1 MVIYSFYAPSTAGC
15 VVANYQNGG
24 CQLVAPPFAPTFQSP
39 YTALFPPGSGYA
51 PVPVPVAPKA
61 EQHGPYVGGGGW
73 PTVRFH
79 CVFLCLMYSGPYVGG
94 GGWPTVRKLQCGT
107 ALYRTVLQCTQQGT
121 LYYWLFRTCFTT
133 TTVYHSLH
141 DIHSSQLLCATTTNY
156 YFYYYYYCA
165 PLHVTHSSHSLLL
178 CTPRYAQTVC
188 LSAGERPSSPRVR
201 LRRGAAALSYVLN
214 GVIRPL
220 RARHFRIRVRRGPAR
235 LIRAV
240 CTHAEPRVLG
250 NAWRESPG
258 GYVQR
263 RVRARVHG
271 M

>member
-1 MVIYSFYAPSTAGC
+1 M
-15 VVANYQNGG
+15 
-24 CQLVAPPFAPTFQSP
+24 APPFAPTFQSP
-39 YTALFPPGSGYA
+39 YTALFPPASGYA

-61 EQHGPYVGGGGW
+61 EQH
-73 PTVRFH
+73 
-79 CVFLCLMYSGPYVGG
+79 GPYVGG

-178 CTPRYAQTVC
+178 CTTPRYAQTVC

-240 CTHAEPRVLG
+240 CTHAEPRILG